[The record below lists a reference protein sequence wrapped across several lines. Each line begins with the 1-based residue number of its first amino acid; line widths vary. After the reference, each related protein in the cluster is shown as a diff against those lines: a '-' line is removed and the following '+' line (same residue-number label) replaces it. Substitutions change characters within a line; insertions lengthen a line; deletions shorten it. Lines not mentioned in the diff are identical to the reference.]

1 VSALARRVISVRTTV
16 ILGNVLVLGFLLL
29 PIVLASFGAFQTEAG
44 LLRAGGGLPT
54 ELTLANF
61 QQLLGLIDA
70 SADSVPPLVQQFPRI
85 FLNSLIVSVVATAVS
100 VALGTLSAY
109 SIARLEFRG
118 RGAYA
123 IILLI
128 TRMLPI
134 IVLLIPLYLLLRQ
147 LRLLDTL
154 AGIIIVEVGFLF
166 AFATY
171 ILTSY
176 FGSLPGQLEEAARVD
191 GATRFGAFVRVMLP
205 LATPGLASAA
215 VVTFL
220 LSWNDFLIPLTV
232 SISVRSTTIP
242 VFAASFV
249 TDVNSSYSLVMAI
262 CLLGLAPTVVLALL
276 LHRLV
281 VGGLTAGAVKG

>member
-205 LATPGLASAA
+205 LAT
-215 VVTFL
+215 FL